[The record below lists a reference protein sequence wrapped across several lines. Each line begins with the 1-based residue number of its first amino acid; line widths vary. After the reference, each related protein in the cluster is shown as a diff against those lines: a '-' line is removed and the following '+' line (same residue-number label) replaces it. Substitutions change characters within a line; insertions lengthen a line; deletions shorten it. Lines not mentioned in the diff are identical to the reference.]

1 MKEYL
6 FAEVSDI
13 GSLLYKIPDLF
24 RSVYAG
30 RKYSKYTF
38 FVTIP
43 FQIGPSLAFPRFTG
57 CARIEL

>member
-1 MKEYL
+1 LKEYL
-6 FAEVSDI
+6 FAEVSGI

-24 RSVYAG
+24 RRIYAG

-43 FQIGPSLAFPRFTG
+43 FQLCPSLAFPLFTG
-57 CARIEL
+57 CARIDL